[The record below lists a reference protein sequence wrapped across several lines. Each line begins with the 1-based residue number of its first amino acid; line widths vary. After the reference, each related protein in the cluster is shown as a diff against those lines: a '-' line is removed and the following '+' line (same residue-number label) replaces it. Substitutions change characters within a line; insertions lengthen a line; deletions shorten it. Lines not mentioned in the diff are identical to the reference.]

1 MKIPKI
7 VLLVEH
13 SRAFG
18 RGILYGIAKYSR
30 LHGPWAFYRHPPY
43 YMEAWGPRKTL
54 SWLKNIVR
62 KFDADG
68 VIMRAARN
76 AEAVLETDLPVI
88 VLDVNEQIPDLANI
102 LCSDIEIGRVG
113 AEYMLNRGFRHF
125 AYCGFDDMRWSRER
139 SAGFCERVK
148 ETGFETSVYVQPKSK
163 SNRSWERE
171 QSFVVDWLRLL
182 PKPAA
187 LMVCNDDRGQ
197 YVIEACKIAGL
208 HVPEKLAIIGVDN
221 DELICDLTDPPLSS
235 VSMNTEMAGYEAAEL
250 MEKLM
255 AGEKMAGKVIIV
267 EPTHVVTRKSTD
279 ILAIEDREVAEAVR
293 FIRRNAKRSLQVN
306 EVADAAALSRR
317 VLEKRFRA
325 ILHCSVHEEIKR
337 VRINLLTEMLTQTD
351 MSISEITAEM
361 GFPGPEH
368 VARYFRKVKGM
379 SLIDF
384 RKKYVRKYK

>member
-18 RGILYGIAKYSR
+18 RGILYGIAKYSH

-43 YMEAWGPRKTL
+43 YMEPWGPRKTL
-54 SWLKNIVR
+54 SWLKNIVQ

-68 VIMRAARN
+68 VIMRAGRN
-76 AEAVLETDLPVI
+76 AEAVLEIDLPII
-88 VLDVNEQIPDLANI
+88 VLDINERIPDLANI

-113 AEYMLNRGFRHF
+113 AEYLLKRGFQHF

-139 SAGFCERVK
+139 SEGFCERVK
-148 ETGFETSVYVQPKSK
+148 EASFETSVYVQPKSR

-208 HVPEKLAIIGVDN
+208 HVPEELAIIGVDN

-235 VSMNTEMAGYEAAEL
+235 VLMNTEMAGYEAAEL

-255 AGEKMAGKVIIV
+255 AGEEMAGKVIIV

-306 EVADAAALSRR
+306 EVAEAAALSRR

-351 MSISEITAEM
+351 MSISEITTEM

>member
-18 RGILYGIAKYSR
+18 RGILYGIARYSR

-43 YMEAWGPRKTL
+43 YMEPWGPRKTL

-68 VIMRAARN
+68 VIMRAGRN
-76 AEAVLETDLPVI
+76 SESVLEMDLPII
-88 VLDVNEQIPDLANI
+88 VLDINERIPALANVV
-102 LCSDIEIGRVG
+102 CSDIEIGRVG
-113 AEYMLNRGFRHF
+113 AEYLLNRGFQHF

-139 SAGFCERVK
+139 GEGFRDRVK
-148 ETGFETSVYVQPKSK
+148 EAGFETSVYIQPKSK
-163 SNRSWERE
+163 SNRSWEKE

-182 PKPAA
+182 PKPVA

-197 YVIEACKIAGL
+197 YVTEACKIAGL
-208 HVPEKLAIIGVDN
+208 HVPEELAIIGVDN

-235 VSMNTEMAGYEAAEL
+235 VSINTEMAGYEAAEL

-255 AGEKMAGKVIIV
+255 AGEEMAGKLITV

-306 EVADAAALSRR
+306 EVAEAAALSRR
-317 VLEKRFRA
+317 VLEKRFRL
-325 ILHCSVHEEIKR
+325 ILNRSVHEEIKR

-361 GFPGPEH
+361 GFPGAEH

-379 SLIDF
+379 SLIDY

>member
-13 SRAFG
+13 SRTFG
-18 RGILYGIAKYSR
+18 RGILYGIARYSR

-43 YMEAWGPRKTL
+43 YMEPWGPRKTL
-54 SWLKNIVR
+54 SWLKNIVH

-76 AEAVLETDLPVI
+76 AEAVLEIDLPII
-88 VLDVNEQIPDLANI
+88 VLDVNERIPALANI
-102 LCSDIEIGRVG
+102 ICSDIEIGKVG
-113 AEYMLNRGFRHF
+113 AEYLLNRGFQHF

-139 SAGFCERVK
+139 GEGFRNRVK
-148 ETGFETSVYVQPKSK
+148 EAGFETSVYVQPKSK
-163 SNRSWERE
+163 SNRSWEKE

-182 PKPAA
+182 PKPVA

-197 YVIEACKIAGL
+197 YVTEACKIAGL
-208 HVPEKLAIIGVDN
+208 HVPEELAIIGVDN

-235 VSMNTEMAGYEAAEL
+235 VSINTEMAGYEAAEL

-255 AGEKMAGKVIIV
+255 AGEEMAGRIITV

-279 ILAIEDREVAEAVR
+279 ILAIEDHEVAEAVR

-306 EVADAAALSRR
+306 EVAEAAALSRR

-325 ILHCSVHEEIKR
+325 ILNRSVHEEIKR
-337 VRINLLTEMLTQTD
+337 IRINLLTEMLTQTD
-351 MSISEITAEM
+351 MSISEITSEM

>member
-18 RGILYGIAKYSR
+18 RGILYGIARYSR

-43 YMEAWGPRKTL
+43 YMEPWGPRKTL

-68 VIMRAARN
+68 VIMRAGRN
-76 AEAVLETDLPVI
+76 AEAVLEIDLPII
-88 VLDVNEQIPDLANI
+88 VLDINERIPALANI
-102 LCSDIEIGRVG
+102 LCSDIEIGRFG
-113 AEYMLNRGFRHF
+113 AEYLLNRGFQHF

-139 SAGFCERVK
+139 GEGFCERVK
-148 ETGFETSVYVQPKSK
+148 EAGFETSVYVQPKSK

-208 HVPEKLAIIGVDN
+208 HVPEELAIIGVDN

-235 VSMNTEMAGYEAAEL
+235 VLMNTEMAGYEAAEL

-255 AGEKMAGKVIIV
+255 AGEKMAGRVITV

-306 EVADAAALSRR
+306 EVAEAAALSRR

-351 MSISEITAEM
+351 MSISEITTEM